1 MNKRIQ
7 RLEDGLLVMLYNDDP
22 DSPGDELITPSDN
35 ISQDEHYPEYAHLK
49 RGESIIIKENPIKPA
64 SGYYY
69 PSGYEDLDEFLNSD
83 PGAIDRLGDESSTTR
98 GWRPPEPDESW

>member
-7 RLEDGLLVMLYNDDP
+7 RLEDGLLVMLYDDDP
-22 DSPGDELITPSDN
+22 DSPGDELITHSDDI

-49 RGESIIIKENPIKPA
+49 PGESIIIKENPIKPT

-69 PSGYEDLDEFLNSD
+69 PSEYEDLDEFLNSD
-83 PGAIDRLGDESSTTR
+83 PGAIDRLGDVSSTKEWLAST
-98 GWRPPEPDESW
+98 